1 MRYLL
6 IIAAGS
12 LLLAGCKPD
21 ETTQPL
27 ATPKVESAAPVKSVV
42 EQPPVPA
49 VSKPPEVKV
58 VLAYEPP
65 AAQPTPKV
73 DPAEDEK
80 RKLYAYIREERI
92 RQIEAAKSRVEALT
106 RAIEPERIETDVEAL
121 RALGLDPMTML
132 SREWPATARAYREQ
146 KAKARERQNRALE
159 DAQAHLRS
167 LLLGAD
173 EKTIAIPVR

>member
-12 LLLAGCKPD
+12 LLLSGCKPD
-21 ETTQPL
+21 ETTQPT
-27 ATPKVESAAPVKSVV
+27 ATPKVESAAPAKSAV
-42 EQPPVPA
+42 EHPPAPA
-49 VSKPPEVKV
+49 FSKPPEVKV

-92 RQIEAAKSRVEALT
+92 RQIEAAKSRIEALT
-106 RAIEPERIETDVEAL
+106 RAIEPERIETDGEVL
-121 RALGLDPMTML
+121 RALGKSDVFML
-132 SREWPATARAYREQ
+132 SGEWPATAQAYREQ

-167 LLLGAD
+167 LLLGVD

>member
-1 MRYLL
+1 MRYPL

-12 LLLAGCKPD
+12 LLLVGCKPD
-21 ETTQPL
+21 ESAQSPTTS
-27 ATPKVESAAPVKSVV
+27 KVESAAPAKSAV
-42 EQPPVPA
+42 EQPPAPP
-49 VSKPPEVKV
+49 VSKPPEVKLV
-58 VLAYEPP
+58 PAYEPP
-65 AAQPTPKV
+65 AAPPTPKV

-80 RKLYAYIREERI
+80 RKLHAYIREERI
-92 RQIEAAKSRVEALT
+92 RQIEAAKSRVEALM
-106 RAIEPERIETDVEAL
+106 RAMEPERIETDGEVL
-121 RALGLDPMTML
+121 RALGLDPLTML
-132 SREWPATARAYREQ
+132 SSDWQATAQAYREQ

>member
-1 MRYLL
+1 MRYPL

-21 ETTQPL
+21 ESAQSPTTS
-27 ATPKVESAAPVKSVV
+27 KVESTAPAKSVIV
-42 EQPPVPA
+42 QPPAPPVNT
-49 VSKPPEVKV
+49 PPEVKL

-65 AAQPTPKV
+65 AASPTPKV

-92 RQIEAAKSRVEALT
+92 RQIEAAKTRVDELM
-106 RAIEPERIETDVEAL
+106 RAIEPERIETDGEII
-121 RALGLDPMTML
+121 RALGLDSMILRSPD
-132 SREWPATARAYREQ
+132 WQATAKAYREQ

-159 DAQAHLRS
+159 NAQAHLRS